1 MSLSEH
7 EQRVLDELEQTLSH
21 QDPALAGRMASHDS
35 YRRARR
41 ALGLSVGGFVAGVV
55 VMIAFFTSSVAVGFL
70 GAVMMVVAADIFWT
84 SLRRV
89 RGADHS

>member
-7 EQRVLDELEQTLSH
+7 EQRVLEEIEQSLTH
-21 QDPALAGRMASHDS
+21 EDPALAGRMASHDS

-41 ALGLSVGGFVAGVV
+41 LLVLSVCGFVVGVV
-55 VMIAFFTSSVAVGFL
+55 VMIAFFTTSVAVGFL
-70 GAVMMVVAADIFWT
+70 GAVMMLVAADIFWT

-89 RGADHS
+89 RGVDHS